1 MFNYTTSSSRQS
13 FSASCI
19 SEEDNNIYGSF
30 YYQVAFSTSLVIA
43 FSSPVTVVGN
53 GLILAAIRKKT
64 FVRTPF
70 HSLLS
75 GLALTDFCTGLIA
88 QPFYSARMF
97 LFLANTEKAIC
108 NKPTHYVTI
117 ATIADGSATYFI
129 TITILLI
136 TLMSV
141 ERWLHM
147 SRRSSLT
154 SSRKCLTVGTLL
166 LIPFPLVVFRILNDI
181 DGTYVRLSKLTDTAN
196 LIASLYGQSKT
207 MSNNTTRECFF
218 TPCNTED
225 NKTLEIEFYY
235 YEILLSYAIVIA
247 VLSPIAVV
255 GNGLILAAVWKKT
268 FVRTPFHI
276 LLSGLAF
283 TDLCTGLIAQPFY
296 AATTFMYVANPRVE
310 HDMPVLYISLN
321 TTGDSSAIYFI
332 SLTVLLITLLSIERW
347 LHMSRRSLVTSRFHR
362 LSHFERYSTITVPTL
377 IPGGNLG

>member
-1 MFNYTTSSSRQS
+1 MKATFNYTTSSSRQS

-30 YYQVAFSTSLVIA
+30 YNQVAFSTSLVIA
-43 FSSPVTVVGN
+43 ISSPVTVVGN
-53 GLILAAIRKKT
+53 GLILAAIWKKT

-97 LFLANTEKAIC
+97 LFSANTEKAIC
-108 NKPTHYVTI
+108 DKPTHYVTI

-166 LIPFPLVVFRILNDI
+166 LIPFSLVVFRILNDI
-181 DGTYVRLSKLTDTAN
+181 DGTYVRELNT
-196 LIASLYGQSKT
+196 LILI
-207 MSNNTTRECFF
+207 MILLCFF
-218 TPCNTED
+218 ALSTAYFKVFRIIRHHQLQVQANEPSQNFGQPAI
-225 NKTLEIEFYY
+225 NLAKYKKSVVSIIY
-235 YEILLSYAIVIA
+235 ILVLFCFCVLPFLISIGVYLSLGNNSAIA
-247 VLSPIAVV
+247 VSYNVSLMLLFLS
-255 GNGLILAAVWKKT
+255 
-268 FVRTPFHI
+268 
-276 LLSGLAF
+276 S
-283 TDLCTGLIAQPFY
+283 
-296 AATTFMYVANPRVE
+296 
-310 HDMPVLYISLN
+310 SLN
-321 TTGDSSAIYFI
+321 PCLYLWRMDDIRNA
-332 SLTVLLITLLSIERW
+332 VKN
-347 LHMSRRSLVTSRFHR
+347 LV
-362 LSHFERYSTITVPTL
+362 
-377 IPGGNLG
+377 